1 MMGGEHVPSSTDGSR
16 SQPSTRSVAWTKVQQ
31 STGSGCD
38 GVGLAICVKSS
49 GPNTAVKVFHVQPP
63 TPTPRHPGDKTVAL
77 GRPTSGGHLL
87 AFLGLIPDAD
97 DEKRVSS
104 RKSTHRQGTVVARQ
118 PSPRLVPGPVLMAYR
133 HTVCGPAVVGIV
145 KV

>member
-1 MMGGEHVPSSTDGSR
+1 MT
-16 SQPSTRSVAWTKVQQ
+16 VALT
-31 STGSGCD
+31 
-38 GVGLAICVKSS
+38 ICVKSS

-77 GRPTSGGHLL
+77 GRPTLRRSSVGLL
-87 AFLGLIPDAD
+87 RV
-97 DEKRVSS
+97 EKQVSS
-104 RKSTHRQGTVVARQ
+104 RKGTHRQGTVVARQ

-145 KV
+145 EV